1 MSNSSYE
8 KLLVPNWFNISREL
22 THLSPHS
29 AAAGKFL
36 SHNFDLFKKNHKGL
50 DSYCDPYTKLFNT
63 LFMFLADFCWA
74 RIFLYKKD
82 KKSCFTS

>member
-36 SHNFDLFKKNHKGL
+36 LHNFDLFKK
-50 DSYCDPYTKLFNT
+50 
-63 LFMFLADFCWA
+63 
-74 RIFLYKKD
+74 
-82 KKSCFTS
+82 KSRGIG